1 MSGRALTAFALAGVA
16 VGLYEA
22 GAYAQG
28 GVFSQQLAWTLAMSW
43 VYIGAGLVAWRRR
56 PANRLGCLLTVAGFA
71 WLLPGLQMTGVPVLF
86 ALGFWFLNLPRTIF
100 VHLILAFPS
109 GRLSSRWERLVVGM
123 SYGLVVIG
131 GFVRTATYDPSIYPP
146 CPPCTAVRTAN
157 ALLLY
162 SNQTVF
168 EVLRRVLHGSGA
180 LLSLIVLGM
189 VIGRWRMSSGP
200 TRRALAPVWF
210 SAVVFAVAITSEVGR
225 ITGVLSEPA
234 REALVWFSQIGR
246 LAVPI
251 AFLVGLLRMRLAQ
264 AAVGELVIELGQTP
278 PSGKLQEVLARAL
291 KDPSLQLVFWLPEAE
306 HYVDLEGRPVQLPS
320 QDAQRAVT
328 LVQREGQPLAAMIH
342 DQALAD
348 ECELVQAV
356 AAAARLGLENERL
369 QAEVRAQLEEV
380 RTSRARIVAAADAE
394 RRRVERNLHDGAQQR
409 LVSLSLSLSLT
420 KMQLE
425 TSPNPKLRA
434 ALDEASDELQRA
446 LSELRDLAR
455 GIHPAILTQQGL
467 GAALESLA
475 EQAPLPV
482 TVVVPDKRYPT
493 LIETTAY
500 FMVCE
505 ALTNITKYAQ
515 ASAARITIH
524 QADDRLIVEIT
535 DDGIGGADPARGS
548 GLRGLVDRV
557 AALGGRL
564 RVESPPGRGTCVRAE
579 LPCG

>member
-1 MSGRALTAFALAGVA
+1 MSGRALTALALAGVA

-22 GAYAQG
+22 GAYAQR

-56 PANRLGCLLTVAGFA
+56 PANRLGCLLTAAGFA

-86 ALGFWFLNLPRTIF
+86 TLGFWFLNLPRIIF
-100 VHLILAFPS
+100 IHLILAFPS
-109 GRLSSRWERLVVGM
+109 GRLSSRWERLVVGVG
-123 SYGLVVIG
+123 YGLVVIG
-131 GFVRTATYDPSIYPP
+131 GFVRTVTYDPSTYPP
-146 CPPCTAVRTAN
+146 CAPCTAVRTAN
-157 ALLLY
+157 VLLLY

-210 SAVVFAVAITSEVGR
+210 SAVVFAVAIASEVGR
-225 ITGVLSEPA
+225 ITGVLSEPT

-246 LAVPI
+246 LAVPV

-291 KDPSLQLVFWLPEAE
+291 KDPSVQLVFWLPEAE

-394 RRRVERNLHDGAQQR
+394 RRRVERDLHDGAQQR

-425 TSPNPKLRA
+425 TSPELRA

-446 LSELRDLAR
+446 LSELRNLAR

-493 LIETTAY
+493 LVETTAY

-515 ASAARITIH
+515 ASAARITMH
-524 QADDRLIVEIT
+524 QANDRLIVEIT

-564 RVESPPGRGTCVRAE
+564 RVESPPGHGTCVRAE